1 MDRLPKLMRD
11 PTRPRGFAPR
21 LIVLILALSAVAAV
35 GVVGYRLLGF
45 SWVEAVYVAFS
56 ALLTEGFET
65 GRPLT
70 PVGELFTVAISLLG
84 VTVFLSALAVLGG
97 VLLDWGGSPRIRRR
111 RMQRTIDRLAGH
123 HIVCS
128 YGRVG
133 RAIAAELA
141 HQRVPLVVIEI
152 RPELG
157 PDLDAAGYPYLIGDS
172 TSEAVLT
179 AAGIERAAGLVCAA
193 DSDADNVYIT
203 LVARS
208 LNPALSIVARAS
220 EDSAIERLRYA
231 GAHRIVSPYT
241 SSGRRMALLATH
253 PEIVDFFDVAR
264 RSGAPIRLEELVV
277 EPGSELIGRPL
288 TELGASL
295 RALLIRHADG
305 TLQAHPEPHT
315 RLAEGDAVILFGDPA
330 P

>member
-1 MDRLPKLMRD
+1 M
-11 PTRPRGFAPR
+11 
-21 LIVLILALSAVAAV
+21 IVLLLALGAVAGV
-35 GVVGYRLLGF
+35 GIVGYRLLGL
-45 SWVEAVYVAFS
+45 SWVEAFYVTFS

-65 GRPLT
+65 RRLLSPGA
-70 PVGELFTVAISLLG
+70 ELFTVAVSLLG
-84 VTVFLSALAVLGG
+84 VTIFLSALALLGG
-97 VLLDWGGSPRIRRR
+97 ALLDWGGSPEIRRR
-111 RMQRTIDRLAGH
+111 RMQRSINGLTGH
-123 HIVCS
+123 QIVCS

-141 HQRVPLVVIEI
+141 HQHVPLVVIEI
-152 RPELG
+152 RPELE
-157 PDLDAAGYPYLIGDS
+157 PDLRTAGHPYLIGDS
-172 TSEAVLT
+172 TSEAILT
-179 AAGIERAAGLVCAA
+179 AAGIERAVGLVCAA

-220 EDSAIERLRYA
+220 GDPAAERLRYA

-241 SSGRRMALLATH
+241 ATGRRMALLATH

-277 EPGSELIGRPL
+277 EAGSDLIGRPL

-305 TLQAHPEPHT
+305 TLQAHPEPRT
-315 RLAEGDAVILFGDPA
+315 RLAEGDVVILFGDPA